1 MAVPAPAL
9 RLRPLTLMDVLDES
23 FRLYRA
29 NFPLLA
35 GLAVGLAIPVLAIN
49 LVSGSA
55 GVLSSYYQVVTS
67 PLTASPPDLTLSNPF
82 AALLQ
87 YPVALALIPFQTGA
101 LFAAAAAIVLGTP
114 VTIVSALRAVLRR
127 YWAVWALSIFY
138 GLAGF
143 TLLCP
148 PLGLWLLT
156 RLSMLMPVFFTEQAP
171 IGTTVERSW
180 RLTDRAFW
188 RTFSVLFLSL
198 LLGYA
203 LQMALATVF
212 LAAAG
217 VFPGLPMVVRVVLII
232 SLASL
237 MTQLVQ
243 PLFALA
249 VTLLYFDF
257 RVRREA
263 FDLEIMAYQLALARG
278 TQS

>member
-35 GLAVGLAIPVLAIN
+35 GLAVGLAIPVLLVN
-49 LVSGSA
+49 LLAGGA
-55 GVLSSYYQVVTS
+55 GVLDAYFQAVTAPATVVTRDFS
-67 PLTASPPDLTLSNPF
+67 GGNPF
-82 AALLQ
+82 AAVLQ
-87 YPVALALIPFQTGA
+87 YPLQLALVPFQTGA
-101 LFAAAAAIVLGTP
+101 LFAAAAAIILGTP

-156 RLSMLMPVFFTEQAP
+156 RLSMMMPVFFTEQPP

-180 RLTDRAFW
+180 RLTDHAFW
-188 RTFSVLFLSL
+188 RTFGVLFLSL

-203 LQMALATVF
+203 LQTALAIVLLTG
-212 LAAAG
+212 AG
-217 VFPGLPMVVRVVLII
+217 IVPGLPGVVRVVLIV

-237 MTQLVQ
+237 MTELVQ

-263 FDLEIMAYQLALARG
+263 FDLEMLAYQLALAEG
-278 TQS
+278 TPA

>member
-35 GLAVGLAIPVLAIN
+35 GLAVGLAIPVLLIN
-49 LVSGSA
+49 LLA
-55 GVLSSYYQVVTS
+55 GGAGILDAYYQAITAPVTA
-67 PLTASPPDLTLSNPF
+67 TTRVFTGGNPF
-82 AALLQ
+82 AAVLQ
-87 YPVALALIPFQTGA
+87 YPVQLALVPFQTGA
-101 LFAAAAAIVLGTP
+101 LFAAAAAIILGTP
-114 VTIVSALRAVLRR
+114 VTI
-127 YWAVWALSIFY
+127 
-138 GLAGF
+138 AGF

-156 RLSMLMPVFFTEQAP
+156 RLLMMMPVLFTEQPP
-171 IGTTVERSW
+171 IGITVQRSW
-180 RLTDRAFW
+180 RLTERAFW
-188 RTFSVLFLSL
+188 RTFWVLFLSL

-203 LQMALATVF
+203 LQTALAVVLLTG
-212 LAAAG
+212 AG
-217 VFPGLPMVVRVVLII
+217 VVPGLPGAVRLVLIV

-237 MTQLVQ
+237 MTELVQ

-263 FDLEIMAYQLALARG
+263 FDLEMMAYQLTVAEG
-278 TQS
+278 TPA

>member
-1 MAVPAPAL
+1 MAVPVPAL

-35 GLAVGLAIPVLAIN
+35 GLAVGLAIPVLLVN
-49 LVSGSA
+49 LLSGGASVLGAYYQAVTAPVTATPPDVSA
-55 GVLSSYYQVVTS
+55 G
-67 PLTASPPDLTLSNPF
+67 NPF
-82 AALLQ
+82 AAVLQ
-87 YPVALALIPFQTGA
+87 YPVQLALVPFQTGA
-101 LFAAAAAIVLGTP
+101 LFAAAAAIILGTP

-156 RLSMLMPVFFTEQAP
+156 RLSMMMPVFFTEQPP
-171 IGTTVERSW
+171 IGTTVQRSW

-188 RTFSVLFLSL
+188 RTFGVLFLSL

-203 LQMALATVF
+203 LQTALAIVL
-212 LAAAG
+212 LAGAG
-217 VFPGLPMVVRVVLII
+217 VVPGLPGAVRLVLIV

-237 MTQLVQ
+237 MTELVQ

-249 VTLLYFDF
+249 VTPLYFDF
-257 RVRREA
+257 CVRREA
-263 FDLEIMAYQLALARG
+263 FDLEMMAYQLALGQG
-278 TQS
+278 TPS